1 MPPSQIAV
9 RRRQGNISSTPS
21 KRPSSGSSAPM
32 IGGSEAAFI
41 VVVIVLAVIVI
52 LASIAIYC
60 LLRKGEPSAADRA
73 ARRKYSIR
81 GRGMRTHP
89 LPIGLPGSLSEKIG
103 SVFKG
108 RRTGSGWVPARDEAD
123 EWDST
128 DEPLRVH
135 HHDDLPYDGAT
146 HQQHQQHQREAYPLV
161 GSAPP
166 SHRATLT
173 EASESLH
180 TSRMASHVED
190 PSEEDFERDGPSIPH
205 VQAPSGPDEV
215 WLNARDGRG
224 VLGSVGTGNDTSPM
238 GYYAPQPRRADSG
251 PEIPLFA
258 GSAPFRHDI

>member
-1 MPPSQIAV
+1 
-9 RRRQGNISSTPS
+9 
-21 KRPSSGSSAPM
+21 M

-41 VVVIVLAVIVI
+41 VVVIALATIVI

-60 LLRKGEPSAADRA
+60 LLRKGEPSAAERA

-81 GRGMRTHP
+81 GRGVRTHA

-108 RRTGSGWVPARDEAD
+108 RRTGSGWEPARDEAD

-135 HHDDLPYDGAT
+135 HHHHHDPY
-146 HQQHQQHQREAYPLV
+146 EAHPRV

-173 EASESLH
+173 EAPENSTLRWQH
-180 TSRMASHVED
+180 PIPTRHIISRLRV
-190 PSEEDFERDGPSIPH
+190 RD
-205 VQAPSGPDEV
+205 
-215 WLNARDGRG
+215 
-224 VLGSVGTGNDTSPM
+224 VLC
-238 GYYAPQPRRADSG
+238 
-251 PEIPLFA
+251 
-258 GSAPFRHDI
+258 